1 MLPGQGGFDLFLEVL
16 DGRLLAQVH
25 MEIHEASSHG
35 RYGPAIRW
43 RCNTHSYGRALKLA
57 CLDVWLATRLWPW
70 SFSED
75 KTVGLLACDA
85 RQGII

>member
-25 MEIHEASSHG
+25 MVIHEASSHG
-35 RYGPAIRW
+35 RYRPAIRS

-57 CLDVWLATRLWPW
+57 HLDVWVATWVWPG

-75 KTVGLLACDA
+75 KTVGLLAWET